1 MSKLFSPYTLG
12 NLALKNRT
20 VMAPMTR
27 SRAIN
32 NTPNELVAEYY
43 GQRAG
48 AGFIITEGTSPS
60 PNGVGYP
67 RIPGIWNKAQIEGWK
82 LVTEAVHKNDGK
94 IFVQLMH
101 TGRVTHPDNLPEG
114 AEALAPS
121 AVKLETTKLWVD
133 AKGSSVEVPVAKVM
147 TKEDVQHAINEHIQ
161 AAKNAIEAGFDGVEI
176 HGANGYLVKQF
187 LSPVTN
193 KRTDE
198 YGGSIENRSRFL
210 LDVAKGIIEA
220 IGKDKVGVRLSPYGV
235 HNEMPHY
242 PEADATY
249 DHVSKKLN
257 ELGIVYLHL
266 VDHSSIGAPAVP
278 ESIVKTIRN
287 NFKGNLILSG
297 NYNKER
303 AEAVLE
309 SGDADLVAFGR
320 PFLGNP
326 DLVERL
332 KNNLP
337 LNQLRF
343 DLFYTA
349 AAEGYTDYQVYQNAV
364 LAQ

>member
-1 MSKLFSPYTLG
+1 MSKLFSPFTLG
-12 NLALKNRT
+12 KLALQNRT

-32 NTPNELVAEYY
+32 NIPNELIAEYY
-43 GQRAG
+43 AQRAG
-48 AGFIITEGTSPS
+48 AGLIITEGTSPS
-60 PNGVGYP
+60 PNGVGYA
-67 RIPGIWNKAQIEGWK
+67 RIPGLWNEAQIAGWK
-82 LVTEAVHKNDGK
+82 LVAEAVHKKGGK

-101 TGRVTHPDNLPEG
+101 TGRVSHPDNLPSGTEV
-114 AEALAPS
+114 LAPS
-121 AVKLETTKLWVD
+121 AVKLETTKMWVD
-133 AKGSSVEVPVAKVM
+133 AKGSSLEIPVAKAM
-147 TKEDVQHAINEHIQ
+147 TKEDIQGAIKEHIQ
-161 AAKNAIEAGFDGVEI
+161 AAKNAIEAGLDGVEI

-187 LSPVTN
+187 LSPITN

-198 YGGSIENRSRFL
+198 YGGSVENRSRFL
-210 LDVAKGIIEA
+210 LEVAKGIIDA

-249 DHVSKKLN
+249 DYVSKKLN
-257 ELGIVYLHL
+257 ELGIIYLHL
-266 VDHSSIGAPAVP
+266 VDHSSMGAPAVP
-278 ESIVKTIRN
+278 EGIVKTIRN

-297 NYNKER
+297 NYDADR

-349 AAEGYTDYQVYQNAV
+349 AAEGFTDYPVHENAV
-364 LAQ
+364 VA